1 MSTPTATSAPEGG
14 EPNKPKKEW
23 TLLKAI
29 EFVLAKPEDIK
40 KETDAILRKY
50 RKRYQTERDEED
62 IKEMVANKVI
72 KNYSYMAAFT
82 GGTTALAGVVPGI
95 GTVAAVAGGATADIA
110 LCMKFQVE
118 MVMSLAHIYDHD
130 ILSEEERR
138 LCFIIAGLG
147 AINQATQ
154 KGAKEVGS
162 KAFTKMVQQYLKGS
176 TLVAVKEI
184 FKRVGITFTRKG
196 LEKAIPFG
204 VGVII
209 GFSVNKTLTW
219 FIGIRARDYF
229 QVN

>member
-50 RKRYQTERDEED
+50 RKRYHTERDEED

-110 LCMKFQVE
+110 LCMKFQVPRSHLRSRYPFRRGE
-118 MVMSLAHIYDHD
+118 AT
-130 ILSEEERR
+130 LSHNRW
-138 LCFIIAGLG
+138 AWS
-147 AINQATQ
+147 NQPSHA
-154 KGAKEVGS
+154 EGS
-162 KAFTKMVQQYLKGS
+162 KGGWIKSFYQGGS
-176 TLVAVKEI
+176 AI
-184 FKRVGITFTRKG
+184 SKG
-196 LEKAIPFG
+196 LHLGCSQRNI
-204 VGVII
+204 
-209 GFSVNKTLTW
+209 
-219 FIGIRARDYF
+219 
-229 QVN
+229 

>member
-1 MSTPTATSAPEGG
+1 MSKPTAKATGDGDPL
-14 EPNKPKKEW
+14 PKKEW
-23 TLLKAI
+23 TLLKAV
-29 EFVLAKPEDIK
+29 EFVLAKPENIQR
-40 KETDAILRKY
+40 ETDAILNKY
-50 RKRYQTERDEED
+50 RKRYHNERDEED

-72 KNYSYMAAFT
+72 KNYSYMTAFT
-82 GGTTALAGVVPGI
+82 GGATALAGVIPGL
-95 GTVAAVAGGATADIA
+95 GTVASVAGGATADIA

-118 MVMSLAHIYDHD
+118 MVMALAHVYDHD
-130 ILSEEERR
+130 ILAEEERR

-162 KAFTKMVQQYLKGS
+162 KAFTKMVQEYLKGS

-204 VGVII
+204 VGVVI
-209 GFSVNKTLTW
+209 GFTVNKTLTW

>member
-1 MSTPTATSAPEGG
+1 MSTPTSASASGDG
-14 EPNKPKKEW
+14 EPPKKEW
-23 TLLKAI
+23 TLLKAV

-40 KETDAILRKY
+40 KETDVILKKY
-50 RKRYQTERDEED
+50 RKRYQNERDEED
-62 IKEMVANKVI
+62 VKEMVANKVI
-72 KNYSYMAAFT
+72 KNYSYMTAFT
-82 GGTTALAGVVPGI
+82 GGTTALAGVIPGI
-95 GTVAAVAGGATADIA
+95 GTVVAVAGGATADIA

-130 ILSEEERR
+130 ILSEEERK

-154 KGAKEVGS
+154 KGAQEVGS
-162 KAFTKMVQQYLKGS
+162 KAFTKMVQKYLQGS

-204 VGVII
+204 VGVVI
-209 GFSVNKTLTW
+209 GFTVNKTLTW
-219 FIGIRARDYF
+219 YIGIRARDYF